1 MYKIHIFIKYS
12 IKLTNNNNILVN
24 LNKRNV
30 FISRITIPVIN
41 INKFSTQIF
50 KKNVTI
56 DHAIS

>member
-1 MYKIHIFIKYS
+1 MYKIHIFIKYC